1 MFDTKLPVSYY
12 KRIGVLNE
20 EHGVYI
26 VQHRENGKVFIE
38 KVLRVYDPG
47 VYEQLFRHPVRGI
60 PRIYAMYE
68 ESGTLTVIE
77 EYISGETLEEIL
89 SICGR
94 LPEEDVIDCTV
105 KLCDILSSLHSQDPM
120 IIHRDIKPSNVIL
133 TEDGRVVLLA
143 LNAARKAAGPKERDT
158 RLLGT
163 KGYAAPEQYGFGSS
177 APQTD
182 IYAAGV
188 LMRSLLLDETPSGK
202 LRDVIAKCLEM
213 NPKDRYSSALQ
224 LKNALLKCRKRS

>member
-133 TEDGRVVLLA
+133 THSASSYPTSTSRLLNRSEVSRIVDPLIAFVLPLFFAVLLTETVLPA
-143 LNAARKAAGPKERDT
+143 TTPFPFPDAPLPDSASAVFPQPVINIPAANITA
-158 RLLGT
+158 
-163 KGYAAPEQYGFGSS
+163 S
-177 APQTD
+177 
-182 IYAAGV
+182 
-188 LMRSLLLDETPSGK
+188 TP
-202 LRDVIAKCLEM
+202 
-213 NPKDRYSSALQ
+213 P
-224 LKNALLKCRKRS
+224 